1 MAPVRAMFENLVARV
16 TGDPVKPA
24 PAKSGRVAYLI

>member
-1 MAPVRAMFENLVARV
+1 MQAMFGNLAARI
-16 TGDPVKPA
+16 TRDPVKPA